1 MAERRTAA
9 RLARGADRLV
19 PVALIAAL
27 ALLCAGLWFPVMTVQ
42 SFFVFSSGFSI
53 LESIRALYEAQEY
66 LLFAAV
72 LLFSVV
78 FPIFKLATCLAIW
91 WLAEIDGAASCRLA
105 AAIDQLGRWSML
117 DVFLLAIL
125 LVTVRTASLGGASTN
140 LGLYLFASA
149 VIVSMLGVHWLGIV
163 RRRLA
168 SDR

>member
-9 RLARGADRLV
+9 RCARGVDRLV
-19 PVALIAAL
+19 PVALLVAL
-27 ALLCAGLWFPVMTVQ
+27 GLLAAGLWFPVMTVQ

-53 LESIRALYEAQEY
+53 LESIRALYDAQEY

-72 LLFSVV
+72 LLFSVL
-78 FPIFKLATCLAIW
+78 FPLFKLATCLVLW
-91 WLAEIDGAASCRLA
+91 WLAEIDGAAFRRLA

-125 LVTVRTASLGGASTN
+125 LVTVRTASVGGASTN

-149 VIVSMLGVHWLGIV
+149 VVVSMLGVHWLGNV
-163 RRRLA
+163 RRRMA
-168 SDR
+168 GEG